1 MLEKIEKVV
10 ARFDEIER
18 QMADPQVLASHT
30 KLTDLAQEHAELADL
45 VEAYRQFQ
53 RVEEEMG
60 GVRELLEITEDDDMA
75 ALAEDEVDQ
84 LRERLVALEQ
94 RMRQLLVPR
103 DPRDEKNVFIEIR
116 AGAGG
121 DEAGIFAADLLRM
134 YARYAESRGWKTQIL
149 DESRTGVGGYKEAT
163 MAVKG
168 KGAYSRFKFESG
180 VHRVQRVPQTE
191 SQGRIHTST
200 ATVAVMPEVE
210 DVEITLDER
219 DLEITPTFSSGPGG
233 QHMQKNATAAR
244 IVHKPSGI
252 MVKIQSE
259 RSLTQNKRLGMA
271 IIQAR
276 LQETE
281 EEKQHAAVAADR
293 KAQVGTGE
301 RSEKIRTYNYP
312 QGRVTDHR
320 VGFTSYNL
328 PAVMDGDLDPFIDA
342 LTVADE
348 AEKLAAA
355 GAA

>member
-30 KLTDLAQEHAELADL
+30 KLTDLAQERAELTDL
-45 VEAYRQFQ
+45 VEAYHQYQ
-53 RVEEEMG
+53 RVEAELVG
-60 GVRELLEITEDDDMA
+60 ARELLEMTEDDDMA
-75 ALAEDEVDQ
+75 ALAAEEVDR
-84 LRERLVALEQ
+84 LRERLETLEQ

-103 DPRDEKNVFIEIR
+103 DSRDEKNVFIEIR

-134 YARYAESRGWKTQIL
+134 YTRYAESRGWKTQIL
-149 DESRTGVGGYKEAT
+149 DENRTGVGGYKEVT

-168 KGAYSRFKFESG
+168 KGAYSRLKFESG

-244 IVHKPSGI
+244 IVHRPSGI

-276 LQETE
+276 LQEIE
-281 EEKQHAAVAADR
+281 EEKQHAVVAADR

-320 VGFTSYNL
+320 VGFTSHNL
-328 PAVMDGDLDPFIDA
+328 PVVMAGELDPFIDA
-342 LTVADE
+342 LSLADE
-348 AEKLAAA
+348 SEKLAAA
-355 GAA
+355 GEA